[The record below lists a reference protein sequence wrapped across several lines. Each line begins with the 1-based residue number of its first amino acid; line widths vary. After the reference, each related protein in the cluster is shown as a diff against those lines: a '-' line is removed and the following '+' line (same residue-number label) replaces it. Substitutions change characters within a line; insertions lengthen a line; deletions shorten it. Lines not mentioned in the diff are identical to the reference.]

1 MFQYALL
8 LLLPC
13 VLGGT
18 DPVSEWVHHLNQET
32 ENLWKTLD
40 YNHNGKFDRD
50 DVQTF
55 LHDYDTDGDGEVTR
69 VEFDFHWGMTEPT
82 LNIVGHGLFL
92 EYDDDQSGIV
102 TSSDLDA
109 LYNRMDQNDDGNVS
123 KGEFKTYYTELLTVL
138 FILQTQH
145 IENQLTTTPAPST

>member
-13 VLGGT
+13 VLGNT
-18 DPVSEWVHHLNQET
+18 DPVSEWVHYVNQET
-32 ENLWKTLD
+32 DNLWKTLD
-40 YNHNGKFDRD
+40 YNHNGKFDRA

-55 LHDYDTDGDGEVTR
+55 LHDYDTDGDGEVSRT
-69 VEFDFHWGMTEPT
+69 EFDFHWGVTEPT
-82 LNIVGHGLFL
+82 LNIVGQGLFL

-109 LYNRMDQNDDGNVS
+109 LYNRMDQNDDGDVS
-123 KGEFKTYYTELLTVL
+123 KGEFKIYYTELLTVL

-145 IENQLTTTPAPST
+145 IENQVTTTPAPST